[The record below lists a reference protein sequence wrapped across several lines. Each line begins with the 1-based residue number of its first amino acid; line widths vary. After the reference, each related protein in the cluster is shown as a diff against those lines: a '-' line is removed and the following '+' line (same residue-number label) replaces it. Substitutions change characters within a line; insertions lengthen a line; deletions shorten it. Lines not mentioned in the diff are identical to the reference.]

1 MVKMIFKA
9 NKSSRGTLAASIITN
24 ERTITNDDIHAT
36 LVYVFTRSLVKIP
49 LYSVH
54 FTIATYPSQAIRSRW
69 KKDAQQPICSRET
82 LRMSI
87 VQITFTIKTLW
98 IINESKVIATGI
110 VTAPTKRS
118 ARATLDSR
126 MFECFFNSLLVL
138 DAIITKRFYSTV
150 TGQAMA
156 VMATITLK
164 EVVSFTSQMYS
175 GESGQ

>member
-1 MVKMIFKA
+1 
-9 NKSSRGTLAASIITN
+9 
-24 ERTITNDDIHAT
+24 
-36 LVYVFTRSLVKIP
+36 
-49 LYSVH
+49 
-54 FTIATYPSQAIRSRW
+54 
-69 KKDAQQPICSRET
+69 
-82 LRMSI
+82 MSI

-138 DAIITKRFYSTV
+138 DAIITKRFNSTV
-150 TGQAMA
+150 TGQAIA